1 MSYRVSDLSTKE
13 EIHEDS
19 VWCSV
24 WNNKKDF
31 IITGSVDSFVK
42 VWKIDGSSIKNLSK
56 ISGHKLGFYFLFFIF
71 YKSFIS

>member
-1 MSYRVSDLSTKE
+1 MSYRLSDLSSKE

-19 VWCSV
+19 IWCCA

-42 VWKIDGSSIKNLSK
+42 VWKVENSLKNVSK
-56 ISGHKLGFYFLFFIF
+56 ISGHKLG
-71 YKSFIS
+71 